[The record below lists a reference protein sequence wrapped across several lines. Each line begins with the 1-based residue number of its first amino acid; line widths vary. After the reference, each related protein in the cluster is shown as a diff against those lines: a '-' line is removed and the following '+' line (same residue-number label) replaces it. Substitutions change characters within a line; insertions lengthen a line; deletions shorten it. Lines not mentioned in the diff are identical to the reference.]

1 MNQES
6 KIDRI
11 MDAAGINYLE
21 LKETFAEVTS
31 KNVSPE
37 VPPDMLE
44 KWKSDK
50 DFLLNECKK
59 YRACAIAIGKLF
71 CRQKAEKNRRY
82 KKRCIISECTMSQFK
97 MWKRLGM
104 SDADAFRQI
113 INFEHPNLK
122 PGTASHIAAMNR
134 LRMWKSRH
142 KEEL

>member
-1 MNQES
+1 MNQGS
-6 KIDRI
+6 KIERI
-11 MDAAGINYLE
+11 MDAAGINFLE

-71 CRQKAEKNRRY
+71 RRQKAEKNRRY
-82 KKRCIISECTMSQFK
+82 EERRLMSDFTMAQFK
-97 MWKRLGM
+97 MWKFSGM

-122 PGTASHIAAMNR
+122 PGSASYIAAMNR
-134 LRMWKSRH
+134 LRVWKSRH